1 MRGRAGHLR
10 RCKRSISCLRLHGRQ
25 RESDTLM
32 RVNINVVL
40 FSYTRAFGDGP
51 RNFEPWKQLAVNTC
65 TSVNRV
71 TQYGATSTYMKPLFF
86 QASTINSFICQ
97 SFENSITSVGFK
109 NLLPESQ
116 SNLLEAL
123 ATPSY
128 GLIAS
133 NFSSELLAIEEALIL
148 YSTHLELSGT
158 TEGLA
163 IFSDS
168 RAALEA
174 IIKGDTNI
182 TSAINVLLESL
193 HCRGKSC
200 LLQWIPAHVNIE
212 GSECA
217 DSLAKEGRNDDQLC
231 PTITLADANAVANYR
246 LLPHRYKK
254 PLIVDFDCSRNLTS
268 IIARL
273 RTGHFKGMKI
283 SSDKTRTYIP
293 CKNCNRGPTNA
304 RPHPRMSGPY
314 SAYYT
319 VRNGATGFG
328 ATRGSLQR

>member
-1 MRGRAGHLR
+1 MMRLR
-10 RCKRSISCLRLHGRQ
+10 
-25 RESDTLM
+25 SDAIDVSVKPPFPIRPPKETKITL
-32 RVNINVVL
+32 
-40 FSYTRAFGDGP
+40 
-51 RNFEPWKQLAVNTC
+51 
-65 TSVNRV
+65 
-71 TQYGATSTYMKPLFF
+71 
-86 QASTINSFICQ
+86 
-97 SFENSITSVGFK
+97 
-109 NLLPESQ
+109 NLLRPCSKKEDARILKQKGLETIEKISQ
-116 SNLLEAL
+116 ENFAVAYTDGSSDISLNKGGAGIIFQLPNKERKMHKINI
-123 ATPSY
+123 

-133 NFSSELLAIEEALIL
+133 NFTSELLAIKEALIL

-163 IFSDS
+163 IFSDT
-168 RAALEA
+168 RAALKA

-193 HCRGKSC
+193 HCRWISC

-212 GSECA
+212 GNECA
-217 DSLAKEGRNDDQLC
+217 DSLTKEGRNDDQLC

-293 CKNCNRGPTNA
+293 CKNCTEAQLTPDHILECPALT
-304 RPHPRMSGPY
+304 PHIIRLGMLPLASKLREVLY
-314 SAYYT
+314 SADAPRLAEA
-319 VRNGATGFG
+319 V
-328 ATRGSLQR
+328 QRAHDIIGLIRSRIQEQAALE